1 MNSVLRLCLGL
12 GLGAGM
18 LFVWCGIRG
27 VRLIERRRSRSR
39 RRTTS
44 DETALVEALAVWT
57 EQLRDTMAGARGLEQ
72 ALTATATTA
81 PSPLRPAVQRMS
93 SRLGMM
99 PLPRALRGLA
109 TDIDH
114 PLADFVTAALI
125 VAAENHVRDLVNLL
139 SHLSACCRDDVRMRT
154 RVWVARA
161 RIRSAIRI
169 IGAVIVVFVM
179 GLLLLQRDYLR
190 PYFTP
195 SGSIVLLVV
204 LSFFMTALVLLS
216 RLGRFD
222 APSRFISRENGVA
235 A

>member
-1 MNSVLRLCLGL
+1 
-12 GLGAGM
+12 M

-27 VRLIERRRSRSR
+27 VRLINRGRSRSR
-39 RRTTS
+39 RRTTT
-44 DETALVEALAVWT
+44 DETTLVEALAVWT

-81 PSPLRPAVQRMS
+81 PIPLRPAVQRMS

-99 PLPRALRGLA
+99 PLPRALRGMA

-161 RIRSAIRI
+161 RIRSAVRI
-169 IGAVIVVFVM
+169 IGVVIAAFVSGLVVF
-179 GLLLLQRDYLR
+179 QREYLR
-190 PYFTP
+190 PYVTP
-195 SGSIVLLVV
+195 SGSVVLLVV
-204 LSFFMTALVLLS
+204 FVLFATSLVLLS

-222 APSRFISRENGVA
+222 APSRFIARETGVMA
-235 A
+235 